1 MFDNLAED
9 IKLVKELR
17 SYTDIEL
24 AEKYELSRMT
34 VSRWM
39 NGSVTASDTGV
50 ERFYAAVFND
60 GIRLNKIKSQLYT
73 EENSASGTKILFHGS
88 KAGIIGAI
96 SLQYSG
102 AENDFGPGFYCGESL
117 EQSAM
122 FIARHRRSSV
132 YVISFKTTGLKKT
145 EYGVDIDWMLSI
157 AMHRGHL
164 SQYSDHPIIR
174 KLKAKTAKADYIVAP
189 VADNRMFELID
200 EFSSGLITDQQCSHA
215 LSATNL
221 GMQYVI
227 ISDKALR
234 QLDIIE
240 QLYLPQ
246 PERDYYLNSRKESQL
261 ISEDKVK
268 AARRSYRA
276 KGKFIDDILK

>member
-17 SYTDIEL
+17 SYTDVEL

-50 ERFYAAVFND
+50 ERFYSAVFND
-60 GIRLNKIKSQLYT
+60 GIRLNRIKSQLYA
-73 EENSASGTKILFHGS
+73 EEYSAARTKIIFHGS
-88 KAGIIGAI
+88 KSGITGAI
-96 SLQYSG
+96 SLEYSG
-102 AENDFGPGFYCGESL
+102 TENDFGPGFYCGESL

-122 FIARHRRSSV
+122 FIARHRKSSV
-132 YVISFKTTGLKKT
+132 YVIKFNTTGLKKT
-145 EYGVDIDWMLSI
+145 EYIVNLDWMLSI

-164 SQYSDHPIIR
+164 SQYADHPIIR
-174 KLKAKTAKADYIVAP
+174 RLKEKTANADYIAAP
-189 VADNRMFELID
+189 IADNRMFDLID

-227 ISDKALR
+227 KSEKALK

-240 QLYLPQ
+240 RLYLPQ
-246 PERDYYLNSRKESQL
+246 PERDYYLNSRKETQQV
-261 ISEDKVK
+261 SEDKVK
-268 AARRSYRA
+268 AARRSYRD
-276 KGKFIDDILK
+276 KGRYIDDILK